1 MPILVDGRTLVE
13 KDLPDEEV
21 EVVPEVV
28 VVAEAD
34 VVEVRPVAM
43 DDVNDELISRTR
55 SRRSWWTRRYSRW
68 TRWIY
73 RFQRCRP
80 YYRDYGYNHRW
91 LGCSS

>member
-1 MPILVDGRTLVE
+1 MPIPVDGRTLVE

-21 EVVPEVV
+21 EVVPEVD

-34 VVEVRPVAM
+34 VVEVGPTGDARY
-43 DDVNDELISRTR
+43 NELISRTR

-73 RFQRCRP
+73 RFQRCRSH
-80 YYRDYGYNHRW
+80 YRDYGYNHRW